1 MMKTEIENNN
11 KQHVFQVFFLK
22 NNITQDR
29 QEFELHKIDF
39 DGVKKHLEND
49 ESVYIKSKQEKRPNV
64 KFIAY
69 EKLNEPWYFVRS

>member
-1 MMKTEIENNN
+1 MKTEIENNR

-29 QEFELHKIDF
+29 QEFELQNIDF
-39 DGVKKHLEND
+39 DGVKKHLENG
-49 ESVYIKSKQEKRPNV
+49 ESVYITSKQEKRSNV

-69 EKLNEPWYFVRS
+69 ERLNEPWYFVRS